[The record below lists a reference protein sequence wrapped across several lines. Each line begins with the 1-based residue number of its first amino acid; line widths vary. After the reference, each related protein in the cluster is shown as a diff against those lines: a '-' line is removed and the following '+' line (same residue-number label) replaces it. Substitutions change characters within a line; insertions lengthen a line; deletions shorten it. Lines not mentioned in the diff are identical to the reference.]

1 MAAER
6 KAQPIPEQYL
16 DLFEKPSLGF
26 LATLMPDGSPQV
38 TPLWASYDGEHV
50 LVNAAKGRQKDLNMR
65 ARPRVAICMIDP
77 DNTGRYLAIRGP
89 VTEIT
94 SEGAVAHGAA
104 LAKRYSGSDNYTV
117 PPGVTRVIYKI
128 RPDRVHGMG

>member
-1 MAAER
+1 MAAEQ

-50 LVNAAKGRQKDLNMR
+50 WSTRPRAAKKTSTCGRVR
-65 ARPRVAICMIDP
+65 AWPSA
-77 DNTGRYLAIRGP
+77 
-89 VTEIT
+89 
-94 SEGAVAHGAA
+94 
-104 LAKRYSGSDNYTV
+104 
-117 PPGVTRVIYKI
+117 
-128 RPDRVHGMG
+128 